1 MSKTENKDGAQSAP
15 PKGMWESF
23 LDEIGPEPE
32 GILEGLIASIGRPG
46 VNPGMKKAGALIY
59 IMLFVVCILLLLLVG
74 PSIHVFIMFVLCFG
88 LAASLA
94 WFMSE
99 LEAEKKRQAEEE
111 KEIETEKK
119 KEK

>member
-46 VNPGMKKAGALIY
+46 VNPVSLHN
-59 IMLFVVCILLLLLVG
+59 VVQTLVDFANG
-74 PSIHVFIMFVLCFG
+74 IDR
-88 LAASLA
+88 A
-94 WFMSE
+94 
-99 LEAEKKRQAEEE
+99 
-111 KEIETEKK
+111 
-119 KEK
+119 